1 MTRTLSVTLES
12 HIVYVSG
19 TVNGAAATWT
29 LVGGAWRTVVQ
40 RADDDI
46 YRVELTAIS
55 STGSSTTASLTL
67 YYGLHLVTDRTRDDV
82 DRAKYLRGLWGED
95 GFNGTSA
102 ELAEWMAGLKGAY
115 NAADL
120 NRVESAVAYLR
131 DKLAEEYGT
140 SVGAQTKIDWQRG
153 EEPNEAD
160 LARYLGNVG
169 KLRAA
174 LTLPTETPELPTDMT
189 ELWWYEAN
197 DMERVLE
204 IVDETMTK
212 IKAAWHY
219 SGELYGGEA

>member
-1 MTRTLSVTLES
+1 MTRTLSVTLDS

-29 LVGGAWRTVVQ
+29 LVDAAWQTTVP
-40 RADDDI
+40 RSPDDI
-46 YRVELTAIS
+46 YLVELTAIS
-55 STGSSTTASLTL
+55 STGGSTTVSLTL
-67 YYGLHLVTDRTRDDV
+67 YYGLHLITDRTRADA
-82 DRAKYLRGLWGED
+82 DRARYLRGLWDED
-95 GFNGTSA
+95 GFNGTAA

-131 DKLAEEYGT
+131 DRLSDECGTAVDVQIKLDWHREDKPRISDAET
-140 SVGAQTKIDWQRG
+140 
-153 EEPNEAD
+153 
-160 LARYLGNVG
+160 YLGNIR

-174 LTLPTETPELPTDMT
+174 LTLPTETPELPTDMI

-204 IVDETMTK
+204 IVDETITK
-212 IKAAWHY
+212 IRAAWLY
-219 SGELYGGEA
+219 SGELYGGEI